1 MFALNLVKQTDDA
14 IFLTVPAFV
23 TLSSAWR
30 LVCNVIWRAEDVNLN
45 TAKLFP
51 GIPWTNSRSS
61 YADKK
66 GGGNDKRYFLLPALA
81 ILLS

>member
-30 LVCNVIWRAEDVNLN
+30 LRCCVIRRAETDNLN
-45 TAKLFP
+45 TAKQFA
-51 GIPWTNSRSS
+51 G
-61 YADKK
+61 
-66 GGGNDKRYFLLPALA
+66 LP
-81 ILLS
+81 